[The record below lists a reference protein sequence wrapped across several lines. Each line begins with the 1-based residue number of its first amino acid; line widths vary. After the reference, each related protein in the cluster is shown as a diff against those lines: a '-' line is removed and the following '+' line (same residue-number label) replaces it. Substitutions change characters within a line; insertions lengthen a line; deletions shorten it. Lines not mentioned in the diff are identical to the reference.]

1 MEILFFYKS
10 RGGNIVEGCCI
21 VLTRD
26 YKIAVMDLSPPFK
39 KNKTVVVSEFSG
51 MLAIT

>member
-26 YKIAVMDLSPPFK
+26 YKIAVMDLSPHFK
-39 KNKTVVVSEFSG
+39 KNKTVAVSEFSG